1 MSIPVLIL
9 GEPGS
14 GKSYSLRNF
23 KRGEIGVIQTIAKP
37 LPFRADVDVA
47 ASLDIDTV
55 AGWLKNAT
63 GKKAMVVDDFG
74 YLITDLYM
82 RYTHGKDKL
91 RDQYEVYKIIGA
103 KVYNLIND
111 IMTDGQVDR
120 IVYLMMHVERDA
132 QGNIEPATIGKLLN
146 EKVKLVG
153 MFTIVLM
160 AVSDGDNYQFITNG
174 QPLKSPPGMFSLE
187 IPNDLR
193 EVDAAIREYWNYPPL
208 SGAPDPEKSTGR
220 AVSKEKDSE

>member
-23 KRGEIGVIQTIAKP
+23 KRGEVGIIQTIAKP
-37 LPFRADVDVA
+37 LPFRCDVDTA
-47 ASLDIDTV
+47 ASLDIDEV
-55 AGWLKNAT
+55 SAWLASTK
-63 GKKAMVVDDFG
+63 GKRAMVVDDFG
-74 YLITDLYM
+74 YLITNLYM
-82 RYTHGKDKL
+82 RYSHGKDKL

-103 KVYNLIND
+103 KVYNLLND
-111 IMTDGQVDR
+111 LMNDGQVDR

-160 AVSDGDNYQFITNG
+160 AESTGDKYQFVTNG
-174 QPLKSPPGMFSLE
+174 QPMKSPPDMFKLE

-193 EVDAAIREYWNYPPL
+193 EVDAKIREYWGYPAL
-208 SGAPDPEKSTGR
+208 ST
-220 AVSKEKDSE
+220 AVDDAEAQS